1 MFDLKIKGYRFI
13 YSLLMYDG
21 HFMFE
26 FVQAIGEIKGM
37 NLNLKWKEKDVFSIC
52 KEWWKRLMAML
63 F

>member
-37 NLNLKWKEKDVFSIC
+37 NLNLK
-52 KEWWKRLMAML
+52 
-63 F
+63 